1 MKKQKEFLKLDDKNF
16 ENVSDLSEDSFNKV
30 DDSEFEF
37 ESASK
42 FFQSKSPNCSSFRK
56 SNKRAM
62 SDEESENRR
71 TRSKSNSF
79 RNSSVKENIIKQ
91 SV

>member
-1 MKKQKEFLKLDDKNF
+1 
-16 ENVSDLSEDSFNKV
+16 
-30 DDSEFEF
+30 
-37 ESASK
+37 
-42 FFQSKSPNCSSFRK
+42 
-56 SNKRAM
+56 M